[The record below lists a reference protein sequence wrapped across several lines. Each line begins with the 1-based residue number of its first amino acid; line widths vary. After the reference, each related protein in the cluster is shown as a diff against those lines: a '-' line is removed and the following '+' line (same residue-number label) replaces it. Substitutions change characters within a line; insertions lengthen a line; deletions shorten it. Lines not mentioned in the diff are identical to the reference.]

1 MCSDFQQLLKILQKS
16 KLLSGTSKLEIIIFA
31 FEPPDGLVVL
41 IRKSF
46 PDLFDCLNLVHT
58 MNTTENTDNDWLFE
72 ITPKN
77 KFFSLNFKEVWQYR
91 DLLMLFVKRDV
102 VTVYKQTILGPLWYL
117 IQPLFTSIT
126 FTIIFNTVAG
136 IDTGT
141 VPPFLFNLAGITV
154 WNYFTACLND
164 TSDTFKRNA
173 AIFGKVYFPRIIM
186 PLSVVISNLLKFGI
200 QFMIF
205 VAFYIFYYLRGAA
218 ISINESLLFFPLLV
232 ALMGILGLGLGMF
245 ISSLVTK
252 YRDFSYLIG
261 FGVQLLMYL
270 SAVMY
275 PMALIK
281 EKLPAYGWL
290 VEYNPLAYVIE
301 TTRYMLLG
309 IGQISFLGLGYT
321 FAVTV
326 IVFLVGVLIFNKTEK
341 SFIDTV

>member
-1 MCSDFQQLLKILQKS
+1 
-16 KLLSGTSKLEIIIFA
+16 
-31 FEPPDGLVVL
+31 
-41 IRKSF
+41 
-46 PDLFDCLNLVHT
+46 
-58 MNTTENTDNDWLFE
+58 MNHQENNSTEWLFE

-77 KFFSLNFKEVWQYR
+77 KFFSLNLKEVWQYR
-91 DLLMLFVKRDV
+91 DLLLLFVKRDV
-102 VTVYKQTILGPLWYL
+102 VTVYKQTVLGPLWYL

-126 FTIIFNTVAG
+126 FTIIFNNLAG
-136 IDTGT
+136 ISTGT

-164 TSDTFKRNA
+164 TSDTFKKNA
-173 AIFGKVYFPRIIM
+173 SIFGKVYFPRIIM

-200 QFMIF
+200 QFFIF
-205 VAFYIFYYLRGAA
+205 IAFYIYYYFQGAA
-218 ISINESLLFFPLLV
+218 ISWNETTLFFPLIII
-232 ALMGILGLGLGMF
+232 LMGILGLGLGMI

-281 EKLPAYGWL
+281 DKLPTYGWL

-301 TTRYMLLG
+301 TSRYMLLNM
-309 IGQISFLGLGYT
+309 GQVSFSGMGYT
-321 FAVTV
+321 FLITV
-326 IVFLVGVLIFNKTEK
+326 FVFLSGVLLFNKTEK